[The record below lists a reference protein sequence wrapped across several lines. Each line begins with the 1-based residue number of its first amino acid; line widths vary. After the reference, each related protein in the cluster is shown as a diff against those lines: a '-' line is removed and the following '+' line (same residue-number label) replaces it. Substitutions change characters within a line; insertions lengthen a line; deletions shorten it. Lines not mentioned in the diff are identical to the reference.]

1 MPTDNGDPSP
11 DEHYQPWLRNQPVPG
26 QPKQGIANP
35 ANGPP
40 VARPEPLPTRA
51 KGGKRAPEGEPQPVS
66 APPPRPARY
75 LSADELLARPIT
87 LPELD
92 NSSGPTLGEK
102 ASTAARKA
110 GAWTNQQIARAD
122 LANRVAKLE
131 LRRRTGKATAAGKKA
146 GTAAAQASGTALRS
160 AARSVSAATAR
171 ARAVASPKLKH
182 AAITLR
188 ASVASAA
195 TSAAVAI
202 TTGTRNAGAAVRAA
216 GRKLAQSTPA
226 AALIPDKAPP
236 PASQLERLLADDG
249 AAQAKAAQAKA
260 ETPGSALPLFTASG
274 PTHSQSSA
282 PAPLAQ
288 TTPDMTSGAAAMAAP
303 ATAPRSAQPQPQPQ
317 VSNAGKGG
325 GTISPALSNA
335 RAFSSRIGTSGG
347 SERAES
353 KETRPAFWF
362 NRNESWSS
370 WLRHPASW
378 VACGGALILSGF
390 VGGIIWDGGSNR
402 AVTERIVHDYI
413 LNHPEIIPQ
422 AMEKLQANRI
432 AQTIER
438 QRGQIERAFSGAW
451 AGAADGDVTM
461 VVFTDYACTFC
472 RASVADI
479 DRLLREDRR
488 LKVVFRELPILS
500 ADSEAAARLALS
512 AAQSG
517 RYMAVHRALFAS
529 GNPDAGAR
537 ASAALRFDV
546 STEPARMASPAI
558 TNELRSNIQL
568 ARDLG
573 FDGTP
578 SWVIGNRTLTGAVG
592 YQALRDAIAQAR
604 RQAQ

>member
-182 AAITLR
+182 AASTLR

-226 AALIPDKAPP
+226 AGLIPDKAPP

-249 AAQAKAAQAKA
+249 AAQAKA

-303 ATAPRSAQPQPQPQ
+303 ATAPRSAQPQP
-317 VSNAGKGG
+317 SNAGGGGGGG
-325 GTISPALSNA
+325 GTASGPALSNA
-335 RAFSSRIGTSGG
+335 
-347 SERAES
+347 
-353 KETRPAFWF
+353 
-362 NRNESWSS
+362 N

-378 VACGGALILSGF
+378 VACGGALVLSGF
-390 VGGIIWDGGSNR
+390 VGGMIWDGGSNR

-422 AMEKLQANRI
+422 AMEKLQADRI